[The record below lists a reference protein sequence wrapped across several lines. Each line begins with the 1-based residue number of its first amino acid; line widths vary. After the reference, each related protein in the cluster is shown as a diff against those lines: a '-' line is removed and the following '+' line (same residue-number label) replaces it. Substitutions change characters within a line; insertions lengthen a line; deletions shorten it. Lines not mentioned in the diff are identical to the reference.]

1 MMDAIRR
8 LVKNRQF
15 LCEHCSGFLFT
26 SELAGGERSSRWGRN
41 RRRLSQGNVEVAD
54 EEPTANNIPSSPDYI
69 PADVYHYKY
78 FVDDCHIGDIY
89 LDVKGPV
96 AFHCFRRDE
105 WTPWHGEWNPESDH
119 RALKIAFDPDATY
132 EGARAYTWTYVGRSD
147 INRTFMEPQCGID
160 SYGRAVRMESRYEWI
175 RLFDGSY
182 YRLHRDFD
190 SIYF

>member
-1 MMDAIRR
+1 M
-8 LVKNRQF
+8 
-15 LCEHCSGFLFT
+15 
-26 SELAGGERSSRWGRN
+26 
-41 RRRLSQGNVEVAD
+41 SQGNAEVAD
-54 EEPTANNIPSSPDYI
+54 EAPTANIIPSSPDYI

-105 WTPWHGEWNPESDH
+105 WIPWHGEWNIVSGS
-119 RALKIAFDPDATY
+119 RGFKIEFDPDPR
-132 EGARAYTWTYVGRSD
+132 GDGPRANKWTFVYMRIDERISAP
-147 INRTFMEPQCGID
+147 RYGID
-160 SYGRAVRMESRYEWI
+160 SYGRAVRIERRCEWI

-182 YRLHRDFD
+182 QSWDRDFD